1 VPKVTAP
8 GILLLLKTEQVSM
21 NLPLPISVAFVL
33 FIFIPNGLN
42 LSAQQTFTERFT
54 AHNRSMSARQPTFI
68 TPLVGPDPRIVQYV
82 KFSVAHQYTSMG
94 TETVNYGNGRGTGI
108 IVGDRF
114 EFDFIAPPYIQHNSA
129 ADDGF
134 GDTAVLG
141 KYRIASANKEG
152 GNYDVAFVLSHCF
165 ATGSHKNGASTD
177 SFGPTLVVGYA
188 FRRFDVISS
197 LGGTL
202 PIGKIA
208 AQGRSIA
215 WNTES
220 QVHIKPRVWFEVEN
234 NATYFE
240 GGAHDGQMQNFVTP
254 AAFYIIRGKDWKPTR
269 PTLIVD
275 GGMQIATSGFHTYN
289 HNLITELRMLF

>member
-1 VPKVTAP
+1 MKR
-8 GILLLLKTEQVSM
+8 L
-21 NLPLPISVAFVL
+21 LPISVTIIF
-33 FIFIPNGLN
+33 FIFLTGDVNI
-42 LSAQQTFTERFT
+42 SAQQTFTERFT
-54 AHNRSMSARQPTFI
+54 AHNRSMSAKQPAFI
-68 TPLVGPDPRIVQYV
+68 TPLVGPDPRIVQYA
-82 KFSVAHQYTSMG
+82 KFSVAHQYTSTG
-94 TETVNYGNGRGTGI
+94 TETVNYGNGRGAGI

-114 EFDFIAPPYIQHNSA
+114 EFDFFAPPYIQHNSA

-134 GDTAVLG
+134 GDSAVLG

-165 ATGSHKNGASTD
+165 ATGSHKNGAATD
-177 SFGPTLVVGYA
+177 SFGPALAAGYA

-202 PIGKIA
+202 PTGKIA
-208 AQGRSIA
+208 TQGRSIA

-220 QVHIKPRVWFEVEN
+220 QVHIKPRLWFEVEN
-234 NATYFE
+234 KAVYFA
-240 GGAHDGQMQNFVTP
+240 GGTHAGKMQNFVTP
-254 AAFYIIRGKDWKPTR
+254 AAFYIIRGKNWKPTH
-269 PTLIVD
+269 PTYIVD